1 MSTKNEQQRPSSIR
15 LGSKSGCAEFFGVSL
30 PTVESW
36 VRRGMPTVQQG
47 SRGVAWVI
55 DLLAVAE
62 WRFTGKAGDGEADP
76 EEMAPSDRKAWYEGE
91 TKRRDLQVRDREL
104 IPAGDV
110 ERVIATAF
118 AALAS
123 DVWAIPDLLER
134 RHGVSGE
141 LAGQV
146 ADALAPAMEAL
157 AGRLAEFAPVGPEEQ
172 QEGAE

>member
-1 MSTKNEQQRPSSIR
+1 MSTKPDPILPSLR
-15 LGSKSGCAEFFGVSL
+15 TASKGGCAEFFGVSL
-30 PTVESW
+30 PTVEAW
-36 VRRGMPTVQQG
+36 VRKGMPVQQQG

-55 DLLAVAE
+55 DLLAAAE
-62 WRFTGKAGDGEADP
+62 WRFAGSTGGDSDP
-76 EEMAPSDRKAWYEGE
+76 EDMPPAERKAWYEGE

-134 RHGVSGE
+134 KHGVSGE
-141 LAGQV
+141 MAGQV
-146 ADALAPAMEAL
+146 ADALAPAMDAL
-157 AGRLAEFAPVGPEEQ
+157 AGRLEQFASLDMGGAAE
-172 QEGAE
+172 

>member
-1 MSTKNEQQRPSSIR
+1 MSIKPIQISQSLRTATKA
-15 LGSKSGCAEFFGVSL
+15 GCAEFFGISL
-30 PTVESW
+30 PTVEAW
-36 VRRGMPTVQQG
+36 VRKGMPVQQQG
-47 SRGVAWVI
+47 SRGVAWAI
-55 DLLAVAE
+55 DLLAAAE
-62 WRFTGKAGDGEADP
+62 WKFAGSARGDGEADP
-76 EEMAPSDRKAWYEGE
+76 EDMAPAERKAWYEGE

-134 RHGVSGE
+134 KHGVSGE
-141 LAGQV
+141 IAGQV

-157 AGRLAEFAPVGPEEQ
+157 AGRLSAFASLDA
-172 QEGAE
+172 EGAE